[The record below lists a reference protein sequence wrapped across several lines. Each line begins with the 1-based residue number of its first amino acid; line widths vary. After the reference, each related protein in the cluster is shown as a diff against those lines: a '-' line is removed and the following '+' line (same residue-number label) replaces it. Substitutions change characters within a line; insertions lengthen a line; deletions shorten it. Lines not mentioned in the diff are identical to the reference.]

1 MNSIFNQPDNGDVNR
16 GTPPDPAQPSGASPI
31 FNETSPRPKKRGHL
45 VLLVLLVLIPLAV
58 YGWNYLTLQREVNE
72 VLDKD
77 PRNKGVEVSVHY
89 KTYVN
94 PSVLVYDLRGI
105 AGTNA
110 KLDVTRVLLQF
121 ADRVKDKKFDRVE
134 LAFRGETKFL
144 LDGDYF
150 QKLGREYG
158 FQNPVY
164 TMNHLP
170 ENVKRPDGTEA
181 FPTWTGGWLGV
192 ATKQMQDFNDFHDQW
207 YWRSVTR

>member
-1 MNSIFNQPDNGDVNR
+1 MNSIFNQPGGGKGNERPAESSPAAGSTIF
-16 GTPPDPAQPSGASPI
+16 GAPP
-31 FNETSPRPKKRGHL
+31 PRPKRRGRL
-45 VLLVLLVLIPLAV
+45 ALLLLLALIPLV
-58 YGWNYLTLQREVNE
+58 IYGWNNLTLQRKMNE
-72 VLDKD
+72 VLEND

-94 PSVLVYDLRGI
+94 PAVLVYDLRGI
-105 AGTNA
+105 GVTNS

-121 ADRVKDKKFDRVE
+121 ADQVKKRKFDRVE

-150 QKLGREYG
+150 QKLGRDYG

-164 TMNHLP
+164 TTNHLP
-170 ENVKRPDGTEA
+170 ENVKRPDGTDA

-192 ATKQMQDFNDFHDQW
+192 ATRQMQDFNDFHDQW
-207 YWRSVTR
+207 YWRSMTR